1 MVNIVKPS
9 VVKQDTDPFSE
20 FINCYLSFEDDPFTP
35 IEYPAPNDRRWRYG
49 QYKAPASVTIY
60 SQPNIRYVDDFA
72 LRRTDAYAHA
82 LLRYLP
88 DVRPGW
94 TAIELTLSTP
104 IIGYVRND
112 CVSFRRS
119 SGIYEYFL
127 MLMNS
132 ALIVLGLSALILLYT
147 MPHPNARTASEGAK
161 PSRLERQVERLVTR
175 LEMMFMPLE

>member
-9 VVKQDTDPFSE
+9 VVKQDTDPFSD

-35 IEYPAPNDRRWRYG
+35 VEYPAPNDRRWRYG
-49 QYKAPASVTIY
+49 QYKAPTSVTIY
-60 SQPNIRYVDDFA
+60 TQPNIRYVDDFA
-72 LRRTDAYAHA
+72 LRRTDDYAHA

-88 DVRPGW
+88 DIRPGW

-147 MPHPNARTASEGAK
+147 VPRPNSHAASEAMK